1 MCHLLR
7 WLTEPLLTS
16 NFVSTRQQVLYMLDV
31 EEFEN
36 KTEYREYTTPDR
48 LVSAVALLVMVV
60 LSFPVFPGWVEWFL
74 SFDSDYIGLL
84 TALSD
89 EIVFIIAIT
98 LIHEY
103 IHYAVGRALDYEPD
117 FGIALKNTLW
127 LIKEPA
133 PYVVIIEEFVSRD
146 ENMLVLIA
154 PFLLISGTAFALLIV
169 PIPAWVIHYAGAAFV
184 FNTAGS
190 MGDIYNCA
198 QLLSH
203 PQDTEFVNVEDD
215 GIRTFYSRVE

>member
-1 MCHLLR
+1 M
-7 WLTEPLLTS
+7 S
-16 NFVSTRQQVLYMLDV
+16 
-31 EEFEN
+31 FE
-36 KTEYREYTTPDR
+36 RD
-48 LVSAVALLVMVV
+48 
-60 LSFPVFPGWVEWFL
+60 F
-74 SFDSDYIGLL
+74 IGLF

-89 EIVFIIAIT
+89 EFVFVIAVI

-117 FGIALKNTLW
+117 FGIALKNTIW
-127 LIKEPA
+127 VIKEPA

-154 PFLLISGTAFALLIV
+154 PFLLISGTALAFLLV
-169 PIPAWVIHYAGAAFV
+169 PTPASVTHYAGAAFV

-198 QLLSH
+198 QLLSYS
-203 PQDTEFVNVEDD
+203 QDTEFVNVEDN
-215 GIRTFYSRVE
+215 GIRTFYSTAQ